1 MIVLIR
7 CLTRSALFALLGV
20 VIVRD
25 AFALGSYSFQGLGGV
40 NGNPAGSLASDV
52 SADGSVVV
60 GAAAS
65 NIGDQEAF
73 RWTSG
78 AGMLALGDLPG
89 PFTLSNAAAVSAN
102 GNVFVGVGYPTGA
115 PGLRATR
122 WNGGPGPIE
131 LTGGY
136 ITTATGVSA
145 DGSLIVGGD
154 AGPSPLGAVTWDS
167 LGVIHPLGALAGGA
181 VGQGQANGVSAN
193 GTIVVGYDD
202 TDNGWEAFRWV
213 QGSGMTGL
221 GELAGG
227 ASQSIALDVSRDGG
241 TIVGNSQSANG
252 EEAFRW
258 TQSLGMAPL
267 GDLPGGTFA
276 SSAHAVSDGGYHI
289 VGRARGAGGQEA
301 FLWNPVD
308 GMRSLRQVLVTAGIN
323 MTGWTLTSAN
333 GISSDGRVIVGEG
346 INSQGLL
353 EAWRATIVVVPEPGG
368 AAVAVAALG
377 TLAVTRRRWRLAE

>member
-1 MIVLIR
+1 
-7 CLTRSALFALLGV
+7 
-20 VIVRD
+20 
-25 AFALGSYSFQGLGGV
+25 
-40 NGNPAGSLASDV
+40 
-52 SADGSVVV
+52 
-60 GAAAS
+60 
-65 NIGDQEAF
+65 
-73 RWTSG
+73 
-78 AGMLALGDLPG
+78 
-89 PFTLSNAAAVSAN
+89 
-102 GNVFVGVGYPTGA
+102 
-115 PGLRATR
+115 
-122 WNGGPGPIE
+122 
-131 LTGGY
+131 
-136 ITTATGVSA
+136 
-145 DGSLIVGGD
+145 
-154 AGPSPLGAVTWDS
+154 
-167 LGVIHPLGALAGGA
+167 
-181 VGQGQANGVSAN
+181 
-193 GTIVVGYDD
+193 
-202 TDNGWEAFRWV
+202 
-213 QGSGMTGL
+213 MTGL